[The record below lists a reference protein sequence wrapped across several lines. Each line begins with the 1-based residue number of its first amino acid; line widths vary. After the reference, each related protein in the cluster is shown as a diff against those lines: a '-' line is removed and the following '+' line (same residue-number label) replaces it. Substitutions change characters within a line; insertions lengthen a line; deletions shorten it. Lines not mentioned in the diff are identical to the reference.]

1 MSWTPGLAQTPRKIL
16 LIQLRRIGDAVLVT
30 PAIEALRDAWPAA
43 ELHLLTASPVEQLFE
58 GDSRLARVWVRPSR
72 SRLPALV
79 RDLRA
84 ERFDLVFDFQ
94 SAPLTAFFAAV
105 TGAFTVGFR
114 RRWRRYHRAVE
125 LQLHQGS
132 HYAAD
137 HKLDL
142 LRAVGLMP
150 RSLHPRLADRAKD
163 MTPWSDLPPGPK
175 VAMVPVS
182 PWAHKRW
189 SPEAFAETARLL
201 HQETGA
207 VFVVAGG
214 PGEETAL
221 REVADRLGDVPHRVH
236 AFGPLRDLAAF
247 LAGADLYLGND
258 NGPRH
263 IALAQGVPTIARFS
277 RDNPTHWTPPADPR
291 HPVIWDASHVQGRA
305 VRGDLI
311 ILPENPIAVARAA
324 AGLLRLTKEHA

>member
-1 MSWTPGLAQTPRKIL
+1 MSWTPGLAQAPRKIL

-30 PAIEALRDAWPAA
+30 PALDALQEAWPEA
-43 ELHLLTASPVEQLFE
+43 ELHLLTAPPVEQLFE
-58 GDSRLARVWVRPSR
+58 GDSRLERVWVRPSR
-72 SRLPALV
+72 LRLPALAMA
-79 RDLRA
+79 LRGA
-84 ERFDLVFDFQ
+84 QFDLAFDFQ
-94 SAPLTAFFAAV
+94 SAPLTALLALA

-114 RRWRRYHRAVE
+114 RRWRHYHRAVE

-132 HYAAD
+132 QYAAD

-142 LRAVGLMP
+142 LRALGLKP
-150 RSLHPRLADRAKD
+150 LSLLPRLAHRAKD
-163 MTPWSDLPPGPK
+163 MTPWSDLPSGPK
-175 VAMVPVS
+175 VALIPVS

-189 SPEAFAETARLL
+189 SAEAFAETARLL
-201 HQETGA
+201 HEQTGA

-221 REVADRLGDVPHRVH
+221 REVADRLTDVPHRVR

-277 RDNPTHWTPPADPR
+277 RDNPTHWTPPSDPR
-291 HPVIWDASHVQGRA
+291 HPVIWDASHVRGRA

-311 ILPENPIAVARAA
+311 ILPEDPIAVARAA
-324 AGLLRLTKEHA
+324 ADLLRLTKEHA

>member
-1 MSWTPGLAQTPRKIL
+1 MSWTPGLGQTPRKIL

-30 PAIEALRDAWPAA
+30 PAIDALRDAWPEAD
-43 ELHLLTASPVEQLFE
+43 LHLLTAEPVPQLFE
-58 GDSRLARVWVRPSR
+58 GDSRLERVWVRPSR
-72 SRLPALV
+72 SRLPALAL
-79 RDLRA
+79 DLRA
-84 ERFDLVFDFQ
+84 ERFDLAFDFQ
-94 SAPLTAFFAAV
+94 SAPLTAFFALA
-105 TGAFTVGFR
+105 TGAFAVGFR
-114 RRWRRYHRAVE
+114 RRWRHYHRAVE
-125 LQLHQGS
+125 LRQHQGS

-142 LRAVGLMP
+142 LRALGLTP
-150 RSLHPRLADRAKD
+150 NALTPRLASRTKD
-163 MTPWSDLPPGPK
+163 MAPWSDLPSGPR
-175 VAMVPVS
+175 VALVPVS

-201 HQETGA
+201 HQQTGA

-214 PGEETAL
+214 PGEEPLLHEMAGLL
-221 REVADRLGDVPHRVH
+221 RDVPHRMC

-263 IALAQGVPTIARFS
+263 IALAYGVPTIARFS

-305 VRGDLI
+305 VRGDLT
-311 ILPENPIAVARAA
+311 ILPEDPVLVARAA
-324 AGLLRLTKEHA
+324 ADLLRLPKEPA

>member
-1 MSWTPGLAQTPRKIL
+1 MRGEPPRKIL

-30 PAIEALRDAWPAA
+30 PALDALREAWPQAR
-43 ELHLLTASPVEQLFE
+43 LQLLTANPVPQLFE
-58 GDSRLARVWVRPSR
+58 DDARLDRLWVRPSR
-72 SRLPALV
+72 SGLPALAMS
-79 RDLRA
+79 LRG
-84 ERFDLVFDFQ
+84 ERFDVVFDFQ
-94 SAPLTAFFAAV
+94 SSPLTAILACA
-105 TGAFTVGFR
+105 TGSCTVGFR
-114 RRWRRYHRAVE
+114 RRWRPYRRRVDLGQH
-125 LQLHQGS
+125 GGT

-150 RSLHPRLADRAKD
+150 RALMPRLAPRTKD
-163 MTPWSDLPPGPK
+163 MAPWESLPDGPR
-175 VAMVPVS
+175 VALVPVS

-189 SPEAFAETARLL
+189 APEAWAETARLL
-201 HQETGA
+201 HERTGA

-214 PGEETAL
+214 PGEEEL
-221 REVADRLGDVPHRVH
+221 LQDLGRRLGETPHRVR

-291 HPVIWDASHVQGRA
+291 HPVIWDPSHVQGRA
-305 VRGDLI
+305 VRADLV
-311 ILPENPIAVARAA
+311 ILPEDPAAVARAA
-324 AGLLRLTKEHA
+324 AALLEKAGTPA

>member
-1 MSWTPGLAQTPRKIL
+1 MSWTPGLAQAPRKIL
-16 LIQLRRIGDAVLVT
+16 LIQLRRIGDAVLAT
-30 PAIEALRDAWPAA
+30 PAIDALREAWPEA
-43 ELHLLTASPVEQLFE
+43 ELHLLTAPPVEQLFE
-58 GDSRLARVWVRPSR
+58 GDSRLERVWVRPSR
-72 SRLPALV
+72 SRLPALAWG
-79 RDLRA
+79 LRA

-94 SAPLTAFFAAV
+94 SAPLTALLAAC

-114 RRWRRYHRAVE
+114 RRWRFYHRAVE
-125 LQLHQGS
+125 LRQHQGS

-142 LRAVGLMP
+142 LRAVGLTP
-150 RSLHPRLADRAKD
+150 RSLQPRLAARMKD

-175 VAMVPVS
+175 VALVPVS

-189 SPEAFAETARLL
+189 SAEAFAETARLL
-201 HQETGA
+201 HQDTGA

-214 PGEETAL
+214 PGEEAL
-221 REVADRLGDVPHRVH
+221 LHEIAGLLQDVPHRVR

-277 RDNPTHWTPPADPR
+277 RDNPTHWTPPEDLR

-311 ILPENPIAVARAA
+311 ILPENPAVVARAA
-324 AGLLRLTKEHA
+324 ADLLRLTKEHA